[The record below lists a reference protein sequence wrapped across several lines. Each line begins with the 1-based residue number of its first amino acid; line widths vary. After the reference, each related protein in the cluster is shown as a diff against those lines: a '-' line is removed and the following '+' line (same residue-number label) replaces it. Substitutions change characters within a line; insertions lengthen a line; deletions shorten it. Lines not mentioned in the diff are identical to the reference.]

1 MEPVVRVRDLTKVY
15 GKGETAVTALADA
28 SLEVR
33 PAELVAI
40 IGPSGSGKT
49 TLLTGIGC
57 IKEPTS
63 GYIEIDGQVV
73 FDNGWQKVDLL
84 RLRREKIGFI
94 LQSFNLIPF
103 LTTLENVL
111 IAMDLVGRRGTEA
124 RDKAVALLNYLQ
136 VGQRLDNYPENLS
149 GGEKQRVAIARAL
162 ANDPKVIL
170 ADEPTAQLDT
180 ERGKAVMALLRQL
193 AREKQSAVI
202 VVTHDRRMVEGFDR
216 IYFIEDGRIVHR
228 QDDRDAP
235 EVSTVASL
243 LGNINGGTLSDRKG
257 LLLNNRSQP
266 PQKNAGSVGSL
277 RTTKPVAVLVTVTAI
292 GFLLLFLP
300 CHEGAEREAPNWC
313 RGYRPRFKHLRDVA
327 QRISRRVDHQGT
339 RRGGGAR
346 LCRERRQGGDGEL
359 QSLSNDPG
367 ADRSRGIS

>member
-1 MEPVVRVRDLTKVY
+1 MEPVVRVRDLTKIY

-73 FDNGWQKVDLL
+73 FDNGWRKVDLL
-84 RLRREKIGFI
+84 WLRREKIGFI

-149 GGEKQRVAIARAL
+149 GGERQRVAIARAL

-193 AREKQSAVI
+193 AREKQSAII

-216 IYFIEDGRIVHR
+216 LYFMEDGRIVHR
-228 QDDRDAP
+228 QDDHDAP
-235 EVSTVASL
+235 EVSPAASL
-243 LGNINGGTLSDRKG
+243 SGNINGGTLINRKV
-257 LLLNNRSQP
+257 LL
-266 PQKNAGSVGSL
+266 
-277 RTTKPVAVLVTVTAI
+277 
-292 GFLLLFLP
+292 
-300 CHEGAEREAPNWC
+300 
-313 RGYRPRFKHLRDVA
+313 
-327 QRISRRVDHQGT
+327 
-339 RRGGGAR
+339 
-346 LCRERRQGGDGEL
+346 
-359 QSLSNDPG
+359 
-367 ADRSRGIS
+367 